1 MVALGDQGDRFEGI
15 ENQEDKLWCHKML
28 AKAVEA
34 DLCERVQVNVSQEGC
49 AGGAAKSG
57 GFAGRGEG

>member
-1 MVALGDQGDRFEGI
+1 MVP
-15 ENQEDKLWCHKML
+15 KML

-49 AGGAAKSG
+49 AGGAAAKSG
-57 GFAGRGEG
+57 GLAGRGEG